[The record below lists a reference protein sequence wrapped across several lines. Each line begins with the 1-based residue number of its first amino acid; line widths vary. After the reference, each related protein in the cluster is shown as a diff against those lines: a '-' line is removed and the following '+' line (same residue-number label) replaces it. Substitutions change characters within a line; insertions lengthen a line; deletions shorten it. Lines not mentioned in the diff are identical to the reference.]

1 MSRRSRAER
10 GPRGEPTDSSPLER
24 VVGPGWSPWACRSVG
39 LLIALHLTALI
50 SGVLGVEPSSLL
62 ERGLAGW
69 FGPYHALVDLGYSY
83 RFYTEP
89 PPTPVAEATLRF
101 GDGRP
106 DQTFRLPALAVPGP
120 RMRHQRQLALAHALY
135 VDAREA
141 KDQTGSIDQGR
152 LARSYARRLCLMNPG
167 CVRVTWRVTQ
177 HLIPDRDQVREVL
190 DSSSTARFDLFDDS
204 LFSTPEWIGDFPC
217 DGS

>member
-10 GPRGEPTDSSPLER
+10 GPRADEAEQSR
-24 VVGPGWSPWACRSVG
+24 RAVGLGGWSPWACRVVSLAIVV
-39 LLIALHLTALI
+39 HLTALLA
-50 SGVLGVEPSSLL
+50 GVFAVAPSSPL
-62 ERGLAGW
+62 ERALAGW
-69 FGPYHALVDLGYSY
+69 FAPYHELFDMGYSY

-89 PPTPVAEATLRF
+89 PPTPVAVATLRF

-106 DQTFRLPALAVPGP
+106 DETLRLPARVVPGP
-120 RMRHQRQLALAHALY
+120 RLRYQRQLALAHALY

-141 KDQTGSIDQGR
+141 KEQTGSIAQSR
-152 LARSYARRLCLMNPG
+152 LARSYARRLCRLHPG
-167 CVRVTWRVTQ
+167 CVQVTWHVTQ
-177 HLIPDRDQVREVL
+177 HLIPDREQVREAL
-190 DSSSTARFDLFDDS
+190 DSPGGGRFSLFDDS